1 MGFSAWNL
9 EFYTSMA
16 YPLKLY
22 LRNIPNAVMIGV
34 CLLAN
39 AAMWIWIAWQI
50 PKQAEPIFLHYNIIF
65 GVDRVGTF
73 QELLLI
79 PSLGLG
85 ILVVNYIL
93 GWLAFKYDSF
103 MPVLLN
109 FSALLAN
116 VFLFINGLLLVFL
129 NI

>member
-1 MGFSAWNL
+1 MSIGI
-9 EFYTSMA
+9 

-22 LRNIPNAVMIGV
+22 AQRP
-34 CLLAN
+34 LLSGLASSSLVLN
-39 AAMWIWIAWQI
+39 VGIWVWILSEI
-50 PKQAEPIFLHYNIIF
+50 PKTGDQIVLHYNIIF